1 MRSVID
7 GSAALR
13 TAALGAALA
22 LCGCVPTK
30 FTGYE
35 PTGAGTSEP
44 SYCIAGIRDTFRVDA
59 PAGVRVN
66 LRADRVALRS
76 GSESAGRVVEL
87 DGWITVPKG
96 VTARLTAPTLRLESP
111 EWPRS
116 RELEVHGISA
126 GGPAFFGATD
136 RLTGSRDAPEMFSL
150 QVGLPGVGQLSQSGI
165 AAPERFTLHLPP
177 IEIDGRPFDVGP
189 VTFQAYEK
197 WGVYTCVQ

>member
-1 MRSVID
+1 MIN
-7 GSAALR
+7 GAAVLR
-13 TAALGAALA
+13 TAAVGAALA
-22 LCGCVPTK
+22 LSACVPTK

-35 PTGAGTSEP
+35 PTGAGTAEP
-44 SYCIAGIRDTFRVDA
+44 GYCVAGIRDTFRVDA

-66 LRADRVALRS
+66 LRANLVSLRRE
-76 GSESAGRVVEL
+76 SESVDRVVEL

-96 VTARLTAPTLRLESP
+96 VTVRLTAPTLRLESP
-111 EWPRS
+111 AWPRP
-116 RELEVHGISA
+116 RDLEVHGISA

-136 RLTGSRDAPEMFSL
+136 RLTGSRDAPEKFSL
-150 QVGLPGVGQLSQSGI
+150 QVGLPGLGQLSQSGI

-197 WGVYTCVQ
+197 WGVFTCVQ